1 MESKLS
7 FSNINYSESL
17 SLQLMELWNHEVG
30 FIFPFYKELFLQ
42 KSINCKFYF
51 DEGSFVCFDNDK
63 AGHLAS
69 DRIIPKLK
77 ELNYI
82 AERLVPNEK
91 DWNEDLLNEIEEMDV
106 CQMEQL
112 C

>member
-1 MESKLS
+1 MSLTDNP
-7 FSNINYSESL
+7 NIKKVY
-17 SLQLMELWNHEVG
+17 
-30 FIFPFYKELFLQ
+30 I
-42 KSINCKFYF
+42 
-51 DEGSFVCFDNDK
+51 CFDNDK